1 MIMLKIH
8 EITEEIQAL
17 DGLLDSWAAA
27 NDGDITTFPLNDE
40 LERLEGER
48 EEKLLNLAVWVK
60 DLKGQ
65 AEAWSKEIKRLQAG
79 QKALINKS
87 ERIKEFIDYN
97 LQKGEKLS
105 DVRASLSYR
114 KSTQVVLDVPVEDL
128 PPEFV
133 KTSVAADKTA
143 LKEYLKTNEGS
154 AIAHMQEN
162 HSLQIK

>member
-1 MIMLKIH
+1 MLKIY
-8 EITEEIQAL
+8 EINEEMQAL
-17 DGLLDSWAAA
+17 DGLLDSWAG
-27 NDGDITTFPLNDE
+27 NHEGDITDFPLNDE

-60 DLKGQ
+60 DLK
-65 AEAWSKEIKRLQAG
+65 AEAEAFTNEIKRLQG
-79 QKALINKS
+79 RQKALINKS

-105 DVRASLSYR
+105 DTRAVLSYR

-154 AIAHMQEN
+154 DIAHMQEN